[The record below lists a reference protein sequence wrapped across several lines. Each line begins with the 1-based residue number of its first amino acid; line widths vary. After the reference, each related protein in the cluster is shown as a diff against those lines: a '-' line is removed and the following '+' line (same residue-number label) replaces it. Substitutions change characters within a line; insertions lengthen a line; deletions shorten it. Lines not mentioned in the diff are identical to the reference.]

1 MTVFQKI
8 RTGQLPDRLTVDDV
22 YRLQAE
28 GVIDEREH
36 FELIEGE
43 IVPMAAA
50 KFSHHEAM
58 KARLIEVLALSKPAE
73 IGLFVASSISFSE
86 DMLLEPDLALWP
98 KGRESQKVRG
108 PELLLVI
115 EVATSSIA
123 YDTRVKAALYASFGV
138 RDYWV
143 VDAVRETIRVH
154 RHPDGGRYRE
164 VDEFEAGDVVRPL
177 LLPDVAIR
185 LSELA

>member
-8 RTGQLPDRLTVDDV
+8 RSGQLPDRLTVDDV
-22 YRLQAE
+22 YRLQEE

-36 FELIEGE
+36 FELIDGE

-58 KARLIEVLALSKPAE
+58 KSRLIEALALAKPADV
-73 IGLFVASSISFSE
+73 GLFVEASISFS
-86 DMLLEPDLALWP
+86 DDTLLEPDLALWP
-98 KGRESQKVRG
+98 KGWESQKVRG

-154 RHPDGGRYRE
+154 RDPDAGRYRQ
-164 VDEFEAGDVVRPL
+164 VDEFEAGDEVRPL
-177 LLPDVAIR
+177 LLPDIAIV
-185 LSELA
+185 LAGLA